1 MLAPDLLAVRVRSN
15 RYSLKYPPARTHLM
29 VTPEQWLVLQ
39 CFTTTRRVP
48 DVLCEL
54 IANRQ
59 SLPLAEY
66 YELILKT
73 VQVGLLQTAGIA
85 PPPPVPS
92 SPWHRR
98 FQATPVLFLSL
109 MALGFG
115 SAFTLLRPLTLPAHW
130 LDLVLGFALVCAA
143 TSAGCF
149 IAASTLRG
157 AGGEVYNPGWKL
169 RSLFPHFTVD
179 LDDVVMLPRAD
190 EINVALA
197 RLAPHFATAFATS
210 LYLPGAVFPVLFGAM
225 VQISPAGNSPMM
237 ALLRALYRDPL
248 LDTARDFAFAQDQSL
263 LVLLRARLKFADT
276 RFLLMCAGYS
286 VVWLLLIFLAVSAF
300 MKADA
305 WELFQRFRETGPLEF
320 TAVTLLV
327 LMAGLV
333 VGTLGLG
340 LWIIVAPVFKWVKS
354 VRRLG
359 VASRMEPPPL
369 NAESLRELL
378 ANHVLF
384 RDLPT
389 SELKELA
396 ACMKSE
402 NRKKGDVVVRQGEQ
416 GDTLYL
422 IYSGSVEILRED
434 PGSASVHVA
443 ELVSGDVFGE
453 IALLRGGVRTRTVR
467 CTGASVLLALGKREF
482 DGLVLNRISREAVET
497 VIQKVTFLKRI
508 PLSNQWSQA
517 AVAAFSGRA
526 TFRSF
531 QAGDKLVVHGD
542 TNQFFHVVYEGEL
555 GVEKGG
561 KEIVRLKSGDFFGE
575 ISLLQSS
582 TATAAV
588 IARTPGRCLI
598 LVRRDFLEF
607 ISRDFLIGLQFEKIS
622 SSRMGRPIFPLAQAT
637 FTGPQR

>member
-1 MLAPDLLAVRVRSN
+1 
-15 RYSLKYPPARTHLM
+15 
-29 VTPEQWLVLQ
+29 
-39 CFTTTRRVP
+39 
-48 DVLCEL
+48 
-54 IANRQ
+54 
-59 SLPLAEY
+59 
-66 YELILKT
+66 
-73 VQVGLLQTAGIA
+73 
-85 PPPPVPS
+85 
-92 SPWHRR
+92 
-98 FQATPVLFLSL
+98 
-109 MALGFG
+109 
-115 SAFTLLRPLTLPAHW
+115 
-130 LDLVLGFALVCAA
+130 
-143 TSAGCF
+143 
-149 IAASTLRG
+149 
-157 AGGEVYNPGWKL
+157 
-169 RSLFPHFTVD
+169 
-179 LDDVVMLPRAD
+179 
-190 EINVALA
+190 
-197 RLAPHFATAFATS
+197 
-210 LYLPGAVFPVLFGAM
+210 
-225 VQISPAGNSPMM
+225 
-237 ALLRALYRDPL
+237 
-248 LDTARDFAFAQDQSL
+248 
-263 LVLLRARLKFADT
+263 
-276 RFLLMCAGYS
+276 
-286 VVWLLLIFLAVSAF
+286 
-300 MKADA
+300 
-305 WELFQRFRETGPLEF
+305 
-320 TAVTLLV
+320 
-327 LMAGLV
+327 
-333 VGTLGLG
+333 
-340 LWIIVAPVFKWVKS
+340 
-354 VRRLG
+354 
-359 VASRMEPPPL
+359 MEPPPL